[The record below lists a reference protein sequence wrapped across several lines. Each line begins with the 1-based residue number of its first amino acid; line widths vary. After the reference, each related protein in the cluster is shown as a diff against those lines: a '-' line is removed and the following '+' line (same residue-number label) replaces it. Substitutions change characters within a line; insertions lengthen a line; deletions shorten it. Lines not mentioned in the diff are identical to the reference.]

1 MNQILLDLSLDHK
14 KNNLFQFE
22 MGILMIK
29 LKSTYQKFFYLS
41 ELQKK
46 KNNNKYLRKSNGKNS
61 ISAALRI
68 FLISQK

>member
-46 KNNNKYLRKSNGKNS
+46 KIIINILENIMEKIQFKLN
-61 ISAALRI
+61 
-68 FLISQK
+68 